1 MSKTVPVILQNEI
14 AECALA
20 CVAMI
25 CGYHGKKV
33 DLTALRRTLDPAT
46 RGSTM
51 KEIAELG
58 DTLGLSVKSLKLG
71 LKQIDKLALPAIIH
85 WNLVHYVVLVSRR
98 GDEFIIHDP
107 ALGRRTLSESDF
119 SRSFTGLAQEFSP
132 RPSFVKSDTVT
143 PVPFKWLVDGEAP
156 YAKLVA
162 TIFALA
168 LVMQLLVG
176 VLPFGAQILID
187 RVLTTRD
194 PATLVFGLAL
204 GTVGL
209 GLYCSM
215 LWLRST
221 VVMYLNSCL
230 DTAGTQKLTAKMLA
244 MPYDFFARRDVGS
257 LLSRFTNLT
266 EVRKLLTQGLAESA
280 VEALIAL
287 TLLAVIGLYLPS
299 VGAVAASALLAY
311 AAFRG
316 AMRDH
321 ERDRVGEM
329 FQAAAGQH
337 ASLIETL
344 VKIDTVKANAL
355 ETMRERFW
363 LSRFMTY
370 QNSLIRKLRM
380 DYRNSI
386 ALLVCFGSGY
396 GLIAWFIARGVFDD
410 LLSMGEAFTVFL
422 LAAMFFARSSQFLER
437 LFELLVAKVHLD
449 NLADIVHGEEEARY
463 EFSESAEK
471 GLGRIELRDVGF
483 RYSAKEPFVFRHV
496 SIDIAPGECVA
507 ITGASGCGKS
517 TLLSLMLGLRSPTEG
532 EVLIDGLS
540 VEHWDK
546 KRLRRRIGSVLQGDA
561 LFIGSVQEN
570 VTFFE
575 VNAAPERVH
584 AALDAC
590 ALKSVVARLAM
601 GEHTMISDTPM
612 LSGGERQRL
621 LLARA
626 LYKRPKLLL
635 LDEASSHLDEAT
647 ESLVND
653 SIRSMGVTRVMVAH
667 RRQTIDLADTEVCLD
682 RSETGAWSTVAAIKR
697 RGLRAPISGERS
709 TTLPEMTAAP

>member
-25 CGYHGKKV
+25 CGFHGRKT
-33 DLTALRRTLDPAT
+33 DLASLRRIVDPAT

-51 KEIAELG
+51 KEIAELA
-58 DTLGLSVKSLKLG
+58 DSLGFSVKSLKLG
-71 LKQIDKLALPAIIH
+71 LKQVDKLTLPAIIH
-85 WNLVHYVVLVSRR
+85 WNLVHYVVLVSCR
-98 GDEFIIHDP
+98 GDEYVVHDP

-132 RPSFVKSDTVT
+132 SPGFVKSDTRT

-156 YAKLVA
+156 YMKLVG
-162 TIFALA
+162 TIFVMA

-187 RVLTTRD
+187 RVLTTRE
-194 PATLVFGLAL
+194 PATLILGLSFGAA
-204 GTVGL
+204 GL
-209 GLYCSM
+209 GLYCVL

-230 DTAGTQKLTAKMLA
+230 DSAGTQKLIAKMLA
-244 MPYDFFARRDVGS
+244 MPHEFFARRDVGS
-257 LLSRFTNLT
+257 LLSRFTNVT

-287 TLLAVIGLYLPS
+287 MLLVVIGFYLPS
-299 VGAVAASALLAY
+299 IGGVAGLALLAY
-311 AAFRG
+311 AGYRG
-316 AMRDH
+316 AMRGR

-329 FQAAAGQH
+329 FHAASGQH

-344 VKIDTVKANAL
+344 VKIETVKANAL

-363 LSRFMTY
+363 LSRFVTY
-370 QNSLIRKLRM
+370 QNSLVRKVRM
-380 DYRNSI
+380 DYLNSI
-386 ALLVCFGSGY
+386 ALLVCFGTGY
-396 GLIAWFIARGVFDD
+396 GLIVWFIVRGVFGKV
-410 LLSMGEAFTVFL
+410 LSIGEAFTVFVL
-422 LAAMFFARSSQFLER
+422 TAMFFARSSQFMER
-437 LFELLVAKVHLD
+437 FFELLVAKVHLD
-449 NLADIVHGEEEARY
+449 SLADVVHGEEEARHEY
-463 EFSESAEK
+463 ADSAER

-483 RYSAKEPFVFRHV
+483 RYSAKEPFIFRRV
-496 SIDIAPGECVA
+496 SLDIAPGECVA
-507 ITGASGCGKS
+507 ITGVSGCGKS
-517 TLLSLMLGLRSPTEG
+517 TLLSLMLGLRTPTEG

-540 VEHWDK
+540 IEHWDK
-546 KRLRRRIGSVLQGDA
+546 KRLRRRIGSVLQGDQ

-575 VNAAPERVH
+575 VNAPQERVQ
-584 AALDAC
+584 AVLDAC
-590 ALKSVVARLAM
+590 ALKPVVTRLAM
-601 GEHTMISDTPM
+601 GEHTMIGDTPM

-626 LYKRPKLLL
+626 LYKRPSLLL

-647 ESLVND
+647 EAQVNN
-653 SIRSMGVTRVMVAH
+653 SIRFMGVTRVMVAH
-667 RRQTIDLADTEVCLD
+667 RRQTIDLADTEVCLG
-682 RSETGAWSTVAAIKR
+682 RSDTGAWSTVTEIKR
-697 RGLRAPISGERS
+697 RGLSALTSVERS
-709 TTLPEMTAAP
+709 TALPGMTAVR